1 MAIICVATAWFAAP
15 VFADQDSAQ
24 AAINALQNR
33 LKTCYGAVE
42 QAEAAGANV
51 NSLMVNLNDAA
62 GLLSKAQLA
71 YASNDYNSAYT
82 YASQSQKSL
91 DNFVSQASALKAN
104 ANQENA
110 AVYLTTVLST
120 STSVAL
126 LCVGIGAWL
135 ILNRQGR
142 KS

>member
-51 NSLMVNLNDAA
+51 NSLMANLNDAA
-62 GLLSKAQLA
+62 GLLSKAH
-71 YASNDYNSAYT
+71 
-82 YASQSQKSL
+82 
-91 DNFVSQASALKAN
+91 
-104 ANQENA
+104 
-110 AVYLTTVLST
+110 
-120 STSVAL
+120 
-126 LCVGIGAWL
+126 
-135 ILNRQGR
+135 
-142 KS
+142 